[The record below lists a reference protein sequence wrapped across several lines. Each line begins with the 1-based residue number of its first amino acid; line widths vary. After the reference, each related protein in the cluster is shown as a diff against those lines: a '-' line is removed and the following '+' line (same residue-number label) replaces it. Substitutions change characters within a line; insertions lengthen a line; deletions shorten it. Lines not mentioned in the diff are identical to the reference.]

1 MADLSPRDVF
11 GGQAFLDQLIEE
23 LEGIYPHHH
32 PLPTDDLATVM
43 YKSGQRSV
51 VEYLY
56 SLKDNVPT

>member
-1 MADLSPRDVF
+1 MADLSAQDVF
-11 GGQAFLDQLIEE
+11 GGQAFLDQLIEQ

-32 PLPTDDLATVM
+32 PLPTDDLSVIM

-56 SLKDNVPT
+56 SLKENVRS